1 MSEEKDVGRRTM
13 SAWKK
18 HLLREKPKTAICRLN
33 GCGGCDEAILD
44 IHEDILKLSDQADIV
59 FWPMAIDSDY
69 DRLEEMKDEEIAL
82 SVIHGAVSNA
92 EHEQMAALIR
102 KKSRLVLAL
111 GSCASY
117 GGMMNLA
124 DLRSRKNI
132 LRNPHRESP
141 KADAADRIR
150 SLRPETRLAT
160 KNEAGKARPDT
171 SHEDGERV
179 CALHEIIKVDYI
191 LPGCPPPSSLI
202 SDFFFAGQENT
213 FPPKGTIL
221 SPGKALCSVCP
232 RARIKPARME
242 ISGFKRIHEIEPDE
256 SCFLAQGILCMGPV
270 IRSGCGEAC
279 IRINLPCRGCFGAA
293 DGVHDVG
300 LDFLSGLAPLITAEA
315 REDVCKVI
323 GALVD
328 LSGYCYRF
336 SPPSRGVE
344 KSIKG
349 GIHDA
354 KNRQS
359 FDHQGDQKG
368 NHNADQQARRAREDR
383 TVP

>member
-1 MSEEKDVGRRTM
+1 
-13 SAWKK
+13 
-18 HLLREKPKTAICRLN
+18 
-33 GCGGCDEAILD
+33 
-44 IHEDILKLSDQADIV
+44 
-59 FWPMAIDSDY
+59 MAIDSDY

-221 SPGKALCSVCP
+221 SLGKALCSVCP

-242 ISGFKRIHEIEPDE
+242 ISGFKRIHEIERRRK
-256 SCFLAQGILCMGPV
+256 L
-270 IRSGCGEAC
+270 
-279 IRINLPCRGCFGAA
+279 
-293 DGVHDVG
+293 
-300 LDFLSGLAPLITAEA
+300 LSGTGYPLH
-315 REDVCKVI
+315 
-323 GALVD
+323 GAGHSIRMRRGLHPD
-328 LSGYCYRF
+328 QPPLSWMFRRGRRR
-336 SPPSRGVE
+336 SRCR
-344 KSIKG
+344 S
-349 GIHDA
+349 
-354 KNRQS
+354 
-359 FDHQGDQKG
+359 
-368 NHNADQQARRAREDR
+368 
-383 TVP
+383 